1 MTGPGLDPRL
11 APYVLAHSHSWEP
24 RERAGWHAPLP
35 NALRSRFA
43 GARLLV
49 IGHRGAAGH
58 APENTF
64 AAFDRG
70 LELGVFGVE
79 TDLRATRD
87 GEIVLMHDA
96 TVDRTTNG
104 SGAVAELTWA
114 DVRALDAAAKFR
126 DGKHEFGAQHV
137 PRLDEF
143 LDRYAGRTT
152 YRLEI
157 KARGVEDAA
166 LRAVRARSLMDH
178 VVFTSFGLDSV
189 RALRRAAPEAQVAH
203 LSSAPFD
210 EDAIRAALDAGANE
224 IAPRADRVTNEM
236 VARAQAAGLR
246 VWAWGIRERDHLRGA
261 VDAGIGGC
269 TLDCPDWADDLQR
282 A

>member
-1 MTGPGLDPRL
+1 MTETLDPRL

-24 RERAGWHAPLP
+24 RERE
-35 NALRSRFA
+35 S
-43 GARLLV
+43 ARGFKV

-87 GEIVLMHDA
+87 GEVVLMHDA

-104 SGAVAELTWA
+104 TGAVADLTWA
-114 DVRALDAAAKFR
+114 ELRALDAAAKFHE
-126 DGKHEFGAQHV
+126 GKHDFGEQRV
-137 PRLDEF
+137 LRLDEF

-178 VVFTSFGLDSV
+178 VVFTSFSLDSV

-210 EDAIRAALDAGANE
+210 DASISAAVDAGANE
-224 IAPRADRVTNEM
+224 IAPRAERVTKEL
-236 VARAQAAGLR
+236 VARAEAAGLR
-246 VWAWGIRERDHLRGA
+246 VWAWGIKEPGHLRVA

-269 TLDCPDWADDLQR
+269 TLDHPDWADALQQT
-282 A
+282 